1 MPIAGDV
8 HTYPELAAAGLWTTP
23 SDLALAAIEVQKDYA
38 GTSSKLLSKE
48 MARQMLTYQMGH
60 WGLGVALADM
70 GHVLRFGH
78 QGSNEGFKCDLEA
91 YVDADQGIAI
101 MTNANGGDA
110 IIGEIRRAVAREYAW
125 PDFKPE
131 HKTVIPLNP
140 AKLTFYPGVYQTMD
154 GGDAVLIK
162 LTVTDGRL
170 YLQADPFGAEP
181 VPLFPESEWQFF
193 AEAGFSV
200 TLERGKD
207 GSVTKLTL
215 RAGQA
220 HEAKKIS

>member
-1 MPIAGDV
+1 M
-8 HTYPELAAAGLWTTP
+8 
-23 SDLALAAIEVQKDYA
+23 QKDYA
-38 GTSSKLLSKE
+38 GTSSKLLSKD

-70 GHVLRFGH
+70 GHALRFGH
-78 QGSNEGFKCDLEA
+78 QGSNEGFKCDWEA
-91 YVDADQGIAI
+91 YVASDQGIAI

-125 PDFKPE
+125 PDYKPE
-131 HKTVIPLNP
+131 EKIAIPLNP
-140 AKLTFYPGVYQTMD
+140 AALSSYPGVYQTVD
-154 GGDAVLIK
+154 GDAVLIK
-162 LTVTDGRL
+162 LTLTGGRL

-181 VPLFPESEWQFF
+181 VPLFPESKSQFF
-193 AEAGFSV
+193 AEAGFSI